1 MRHALVILAA
11 VLLLIAIATPV
22 RATVGIEYLG
32 PTLLEMAYGGQ
43 PHTLKPV
50 TCPTVDPTYT
60 CPTVGNSGTEPA
72 VITFQL
78 TSKDPDFTKGFTAT
92 FSSNNFTL
100 SPGQRKQFTLTLT
113 FDPNKTPAHDYTAS
127 ISIQAKA
134 TSGPGVASIGAANVH
149 VASAQ
154 VPEFPDSMLPIVAV
168 IMISLGLL
176 KVRRKT
182 RID

>member
-72 VITFQL
+72 IITFQL
-78 TSKDPDFTKGFTAT
+78 TSKDPNFNGFTAT

-182 RID
+182 RND